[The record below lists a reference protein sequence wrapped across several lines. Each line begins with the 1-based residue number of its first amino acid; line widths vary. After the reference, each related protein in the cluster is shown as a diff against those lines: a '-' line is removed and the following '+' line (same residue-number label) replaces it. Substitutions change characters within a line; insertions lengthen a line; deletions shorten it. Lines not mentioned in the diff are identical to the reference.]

1 MESGFFS
8 FSFSFILLIYI
19 GISNC
24 VNALHC
30 FYIVQPRLTIM
41 LSIVQCFWCP
51 PLSIHFWNSTSSKG
65 KLLIRCQSITISG
78 DNKRCLLLCPPSLL
92 LILIRNLLS
101 IILCTEPIH
110 HHHPAPTSPLQSSMS
125 FSLWQREQGSETG
138 EGRRDG
144 KREIQEARAAF
155 HFRCLAMQLCPA
167 STVLANSA
175 PSPWE
180 AHLVHNLRPCNAVPG
195 PQW

>member
-1 MESGFFS
+1 MRQVGFS
-8 FSFSFILLIYI
+8 PYLLFIYM
-19 GISNC
+19 GISIC
-24 VNALHC
+24 VNAVRCFHILQLH
-30 FYIVQPRLTIM
+30 YTII

-65 KLLIRCQSITISG
+65 KLLIRRQSITISG

-92 LILIRNLLS
+92 LILIRNLPS
-101 IILCTEPIH
+101 IILSTEPIH
-110 HHHPAPTSPLQSSMS
+110 PPPAPPTSPLQSSMS

-138 EGRRDG
+138 VGRRDG
-144 KREIQEARAAF
+144 KREIQEAWAAF

-175 PSPWE
+175 PSP
-180 AHLVHNLRPCNAVPG
+180 LRG
-195 PQW
+195 PSSPQSKAL